1 MMVVSRKAGML
12 AILAAMAAGCE
23 RPSGGEG
30 GRAGSAPP
38 VARVEV
44 VRPERQTVRRAVGEP
59 GQLQAFEAAE
69 VHARIPGY
77 VKGWTVNIGDPV
89 KKGQVLAELAVP
101 ELEAELRQK
110 EAAIEQA
117 TARRKQAE
125 AAVEVAQADIAGS
138 ESKLVEVRA
147 GIHRADADVARW
159 QAEHRRVEQLFE
171 A

>member
-30 GRAGSAPP
+30 GRAGSALP

-77 VKGWTVNIGDPV
+77 VKGWTVNIGAAV
-89 KKGQVLAELAVP
+89 KKGQGLAELSVP
-101 ELEAELRQK
+101 ELGAELRQK
-110 EAAIEQA
+110 GAASEQA
-117 TARRKQAE
+117 G
-125 AAVEVAQADIAGS
+125 AG
-138 ESKLVEVRA
+138 RQHA
-147 GIHRADADVARW
+147 G
-159 QAEHRRVEQLFE
+159 
-171 A
+171 